1 VETRSVRRVLARDA
15 GVVARHDLAPAL
27 AHEGR
32 VTDLLRPV
40 RHAFALHPDVDR
52 FAAVR
57 VRLRVARR
65 IQRQAQQE
73 RGRKF
78 GRRAA
83 PHQREL
89 VLLLHG
95 APLVGATGAC
105 VRAARERRQRHL
117 AQLRQIGHC
126 LIGFLDRQD
135 LFGRHEQ
142 VGMHALLRR
151 VELRARVDALVATR
165 PVHILVNNTGG
176 PPGGPVASAP
186 AEAFLDAFGRH
197 LLANQALAQ
206 ATVPGMRAAGWGR
219 IVNVVSTS
227 VYEPIAGLGVS
238 NTIRG
243 AVAGWAKTLSRELGP
258 DGITVNNVLPGYTET
273 GRIEQ
278 ILQDRTAAT
287 GKSREEVVAAMLASV
302 PAGRFAKPEETAGV
316 IAFLCSPAAGYV
328 NGVSLAVDGGRMQSI

>member
-1 VETRSVRRVLARDA
+1 MDLNLSGRHALVCGASEGIGRATAHELAALGADVTVMARRADA
-15 GVVARHDLAPAL
+15 LEAVVAGLPRA
-27 AHEGR
+27 
-32 VTDLLRPV
+32 
-40 RHAFALHPDVDR
+40 DV
-52 FAAVR
+52 
-57 VRLRVARR
+57 
-65 IQRQAQQE
+65 QR
-73 RGRKF
+73 
-78 GRRAA
+78 
-83 PHQREL
+83 
-89 VLLLHG
+89 HG
-95 APLVGATGAC
+95 ALVAD
-105 VRAARERRQRHL
+105 VSR
-117 AQLRQIGHC
+117 
-126 LIGFLDRQD
+126 LD
-135 LFGRHEQ
+135 
-142 VGMHALLRR
+142 
-151 VELRARVDALVATR
+151 ELRARVDALVASR
-165 PVHILVNNTGG
+165 PVHVLVNNTGG
-176 PPGGPVASAP
+176 PPGGPVFAAS

-238 NTIRG
+238 NAVRG
-243 AVAGWAKTLSRELGP
+243 AVAAWAKTLSRELAAA
-258 DGITVNNVLPGYTET
+258 GITVNNVLPGYTET